1 MKHLLEVRVQVACLV
16 ALFSLQLA
24 AGLLDGAWIK
34 GTTDKCPLS
43 YKAGEEIAFTLE
55 PMGVE
60 GEIPDGEYFLGMAYS
75 FGNGVEIDF
84 KKALELYRKA
94 AAQGDTRAMSSVAE
108 AYGSG
113 NGVERDVQEELRWL
127 RNACSAGSRNACGLL
142 ESINP
147 ETGNLRYFEENK

>member
-34 GTTDKCPLS
+34 GTTDKSPLS

-60 GEIPDGEYFLGMAYS
+60 GEIPDGEYFLAWKRS
-75 FGNGVEIDF
+75 DDFG
-84 KKALELYRKA
+84 
-94 AAQGDTRAMSSVAE
+94 
-108 AYGSG
+108 GSESG
-113 NGVERDVQEELRWL
+113 EVPFPRVPSCTGQNWT
-127 RNACSAGSRNACGLL
+127 SRVLCV
-142 ESINP
+142 S
-147 ETGNLRYFEENK
+147 RRM